1 MDAGQKVFRG
11 KILYT
16 LEDVLSRPS
25 RAWYLESA
33 TGTGIEVDGK
43 PLVRVHTVL
52 VPAEGWVGSEREA
65 KQAVVTQLVR
75 LIGGLQGELDRL
87 RDELLHDDLTS
98 EEAAA

>member
-16 LEDVLSRPS
+16 LEDVLSRPR
-25 RAWYLESA
+25 RAWYLETA
-33 TGTGIEVDGK
+33 VGTGIEVDGK
-43 PLVRVHTVL
+43 PLVRVHSVL
-52 VPAEGWVGSEREA
+52 VPAEGWVGSERDA

-75 LIGGLQGELDRL
+75 LIGGLQAEVDTL
-87 RDELLHDDLTS
+87 RDAMLHDGLTS